1 MNEPRVF
8 VVDDDQDMRSS
19 FKWLI
24 ESVGLAVEA
33 FRSAEEFLDAYE
45 PAQPGCLLLDVRMPG
60 MGGLRLL
67 ERLQANGAQ
76 LPVIVVTGH
85 GEVAMAVQAMKSG
98 AFDFMEKPAN
108 HQQLLE
114 RIQDALAVD
123 RERRARALEVAAFE
137 QLLAQ
142 LTQREREVLGRMV
155 KGEPSKTI
163 ALEFGISERTVEK
176 HRESIMHKMEARSLA
191 QLIRMVVE
199 YGRTIA

>member
-1 MNEPRVF
+1 MSEPTVF

-24 ESVGLAVEA
+24 ESVGLPVEA
-33 FRSAEEFLDAYE
+33 FRSAEEFLEAYE

-67 ERLQANGAQ
+67 ERLHAQGSQ
-76 LPVIVVTGH
+76 LPVIVVTAH

-98 AFDFMEKPAN
+98 AFDFLEKPAN

-114 RIQDALAVD
+114 RIQDALAED
-123 RERRARALEVAAFE
+123 RARRARALEIAAFE

-155 KGEPSKTI
+155 KGEPSKAI
-163 ALEFGISERTVEK
+163 ALEFGISERTIEK
-176 HRESIMHKMEARSLA
+176 HRESIMHKMETRSLA
-191 QLIRMVVE
+191 QLIRRVVE
-199 YGRTIA
+199 YGRAIA

>member
-1 MNEPRVF
+1 MSEPKVF

-33 FRSAEEFLDAYE
+33 FRSAEEFLEAYE

-67 ERLQANGAQ
+67 ERLQAQGAQ

-114 RIQDALAVD
+114 RVQDALALD

-142 LTQREREVLGRMV
+142 LTQREREVLVRMV
-155 KGEPSKTI
+155 KGEPSKAI
-163 ALEFGISERTVEK
+163 ALEFGISERTIEK

-199 YGRTIA
+199 YGRAIT